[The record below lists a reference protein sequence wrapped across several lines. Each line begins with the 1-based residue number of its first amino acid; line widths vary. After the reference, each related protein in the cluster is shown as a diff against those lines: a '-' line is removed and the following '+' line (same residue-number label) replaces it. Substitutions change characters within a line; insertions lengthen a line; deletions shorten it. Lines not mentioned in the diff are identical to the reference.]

1 VLEFLKRRGMRATA
15 VGDGADALKALREQA
30 FDAIVS
36 DVRMPGMNGR
46 EFLERLRRDHPAMV
60 SRLIF
65 STGDTFAPDTAA
77 LLQDAGVPSLAKP
90 FDFAKLEALLR
101 EVVSAR
107 TSA

>member
-1 VLEFLKRRGMRATA
+1 V
-15 VGDGADALKALREQA
+15 
-30 FDAIVS
+30 IVS

-46 EFLERLRRDHPAMV
+46 QFLERLRQEHPVMV

-77 LLQDAGVPSLAKP
+77 LLQEAGVPSLVKP
-90 FDFAKLEALLR
+90 FDFAKLETLVR